1 MRIDIGIATS
11 DRREVLRETIAH
23 LSTLHPLPY
32 RIIVCPAKPEHIDRQ
47 AALASNNV
55 VLIIEGPQGL
65 PAQRN
70 AILDAS
76 DADVMVFLDDDFL
89 PAPNFIEEVDKIFTA
104 HPDVVVATG
113 HVIADGII
121 GPGLDNDAGLL
132 LLNADKGASNP
143 SLEPVFNAY
152 GCNMILR
159 AKPIRQ
165 NSLRFDETLPLYG
178 WLEDVD
184 FSRQLAPYGK
194 IVRANSLRGVHLGTK
209 RSGRTP
215 GRKLGYSQIA
225 NRVYLARKGN
235 LPWLQAVGGMARNIG
250 ANLLHWHAPEP
261 WVDRRGRLAG
271 NALAIADWLSGT
283 VQPGKILTLK

>member
-11 DRREVLRETIAH
+11 DRRDVLRDTIEH
-23 LSTLHPLPY
+23 ISRLRGRTG
-32 RIIVCPAKPEHIDRQ
+32 RIIVCPARPEHIDQ
-47 AALASNNV
+47 DAALALDCGIV
-55 VLIIEGPQGL
+55 IIGGPQGL

-76 DADVMVFLDDDFL
+76 DADVVIFFDDDFL
-89 PAPNFIEEVDKIFTA
+89 PAANFIEEVERIFEA
-104 HPDVVVATG
+104 HEDVAVATG

-121 GPGLDNDAGLL
+121 GPGFDNETGLRL
-132 LLNADKGASNP
+132 LEQDKGATAI

-159 AKPIRQ
+159 TAPIRQ
-165 NSLRFDETLPLYG
+165 HKLRFDETLPLYG

-184 FSRQLAPYGK
+184 FSRQLAPFGR
-194 IVRANSLRGVHLGTK
+194 IVRASSLRGVHLGTK

-215 GRKLGYSQIA
+215 GRKLGYSQVA
-225 NRVYLARKGN
+225 NRVYLARKGS
-235 LPWLQAVGGMARNIG
+235 LPWMEAFGGMARNIG

-261 WVDRRGRLAG
+261 WVDRRGRLKG
-271 NALAIADWLSGT
+271 NFLAIGDWLLGR
-283 VQPGKILTLK
+283 VRPEKILTLR

>member
-11 DRREVLRETIAH
+11 DRRDVLRDTISH
-23 LSTLHPLPY
+23 LSSLHPLPH

-47 AALASNNV
+47 AALALDCNV
-55 VLIIEGPQGL
+55 HVIDGPQGL

-70 AILDAS
+70 AVLDAS
-76 DADVMVFLDDDFL
+76 DADVMIFLDDDFL
-89 PAPNFIEEVDKIFTA
+89 PATNFVEEVAKIFTA
-104 HPDVVVATG
+104 HREMVVATG

-121 GPGLDNDAGLL
+121 GPGLDTDTGLRL
-132 LLNADKGASNP
+132 LKADNGASDAVIA
-143 SLEPVFNAY
+143 PVFNAY
-152 GCNMILR
+152 GCNMVLR
-159 AKPIRQ
+159 MAPIRQ
-165 NSLRFDETLPLYG
+165 HGLRFDETLPLYG

-184 FSRQLAPYGK
+184 FSRQLAPFGK

-225 NRVYLARKGN
+225 NRVYLARKGS
-235 LPWLQAVGGMARNIG
+235 LPWLQALGGMARNIS

-271 NALAIADWLSGT
+271 NALAIGDWLSGK
-283 VQPGKILTLK
+283 VQPERILTLK